1 VDRRIAVEK
10 GIIGR
15 GTWLDKTAT
24 RILQREKELGR
35 KSDELKVESGLGA
48 SGIPHLGSLGDGA
61 RAYGIRLA
69 LETAGCKA
77 RYIAFSDDKDGLRK
91 VPTGFPESLEKYL
104 GYPVNEVPDPF
115 TCHSSYGEHMSNLLR
130 EALDSCGIR
139 YEFVSGADA
148 YKRGIFNR
156 EIDIILRNAP
166 TVGRIIRSEVAQEK
180 YVEALPYFAICQ
192 NCGRIY
198 TTRAVSYL
206 PEEKKVAYK
215 CEGMEVKGTW
225 LRGCGHEGLADVT
238 KGEGKL
244 MWKVEFAMR
253 WSALGIHVEAYG
265 KDIADS
271 VRVNDKVCE
280 EILRYPPPFH
290 IRYEMFLD
298 KAGKKISKSAG
309 NVFTPQVWFRYGSP
323 QSLLLLMYKRVVG
336 SRTVG
341 ASEIATYMREFDDL
355 EDVYFGIKHVADARE
370 RAKLRGLYEY
380 CWLLNPPATPS
391 VHLPYNL
398 VTYLAR
404 VAPKGQEVLFIAD
417 KLRRY
422 GLIADDKSGDFLRR
436 VQYARNWAED
446 FEEIGEAHVEL
457 NEKEKA
463 AINGLILLIRSEAD
477 EQRIQNGIFA
487 VARQH
492 SLKAES
498 LFRTLYQ
505 ILIGFPEGPR
515 LGPYI
520 VAMGRDN
527 VADALSRALK

>member
-1 VDRRIAVEK
+1 MEK

-35 KSDELKVESGLGA
+35 KSDELRVESGLGA

-61 RAYGIRLA
+61 RAYGIKLA

-91 VPTGFPESLEKYL
+91 VPAGFPESLEKHL

-115 TCHSSYGEHMSNLLR
+115 ACHSSYGEHMSSLLR
-130 EALDSCGIR
+130 EALDSCGIK

-148 YKRGIFNR
+148 YKRGLFNR

-166 TVGRIIRSEVAQEK
+166 TVGGMIRSEVAQEK
-180 YVEALPYFAICQ
+180 YVEALPYFPICH

-225 LRGCGHEGLADVT
+225 LRGCGHEGLADIT

-253 WSALGIHVEAYG
+253 WRALGIHVEAYG

-298 KAGKKISKSAG
+298 KAGRKISKSAG

-323 QSLLLLMYKRVVG
+323 QSLLLLMYKRVTG

-341 ASEIATYMREFDDL
+341 VSEIATYMREFDEL
-355 EDVYFGIKHVADARE
+355 EDVYFGTKHVADGRE

-391 VHLPYNL
+391 VHIPYNL

-417 KLRRY
+417 KLKSY
-422 GLIADDKSGDFLRR
+422 GLVVNEESPDFLSK
-436 VQYARNWAED
+436 VQYGRNWTED
-446 FEEIGEAHVEL
+446 FEEIREARVEL
-457 NEKEKA
+457 DEKEKA
-463 AINGLILLIRSEAD
+463 AIRELIQLIRSDSD
-477 EQRIQNGIFA
+477 EQKIQNGIFA
-487 VARQH
+487 AAHQN
-492 SLKAES
+492 SLKAEGF
-498 LFRTLYQ
+498 FRTLYQ

-527 VADALSRALK
+527 IADALSRALK